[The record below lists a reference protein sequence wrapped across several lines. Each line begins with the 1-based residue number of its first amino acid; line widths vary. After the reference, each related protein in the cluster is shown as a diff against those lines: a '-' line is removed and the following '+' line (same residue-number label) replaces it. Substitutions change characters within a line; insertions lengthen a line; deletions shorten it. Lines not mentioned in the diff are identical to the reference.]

1 MMKLGKKEVSILKF
15 IRRSRH
21 KATIQEIADGLGYSF
36 REVGIFIEEMVNI
49 KLLNHAIGPSPAEDA
64 YYTNPE
70 KREEIYD
77 LIG

>member
-1 MMKLGKKEVSILKF
+1 MVKLSQKETDILRF

-21 KATIQEIADGLGYSF
+21 KVTANEIAHALNLSES
-36 REVGIFIEEMVNI
+36 EVEVFVNGMI
-49 KLLNHAIGPSPAEDA
+49 NEKLINLAPGRTAAENA